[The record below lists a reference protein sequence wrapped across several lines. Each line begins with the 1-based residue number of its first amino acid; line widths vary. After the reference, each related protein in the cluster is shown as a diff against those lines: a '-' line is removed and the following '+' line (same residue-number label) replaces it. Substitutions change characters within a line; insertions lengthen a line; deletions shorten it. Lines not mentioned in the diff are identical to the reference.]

1 MFSSEETISI
11 RELLSVS
18 IFLAE
23 KGGQE
28 LVRIYDSGSLNT
40 AEKTGKSDLVT
51 KGEHCHA
58 KTWPRLFYLIGDH
71 ASHDIMYF
79 GMKKAFS
86 SINIVSEEESEEE
99 TAVNFQIEYRV
110 GSFSRSRLDV
120 LIRLT
125 L

>member
-1 MFSSEETISI
+1 M
-11 RELLSVS
+11 SVS

-28 LVRIYDSGSLNT
+28 LVKIYDSGSLNT

-51 KGEHCHA
+51 KGTFSRPA
-58 KTWPRLFYLIGDH
+58 KSFNEINEIYLGDH

-86 SINIVSEEESEEE
+86 TINVVSEEESEEE
-99 TAVNFQIEYRV
+99 TPVNFQIEYRF
-110 GSFSRSRLDV
+110 GSFFTIYYGSENFLSWRL
-120 LIRLT
+120 
-125 L
+125 